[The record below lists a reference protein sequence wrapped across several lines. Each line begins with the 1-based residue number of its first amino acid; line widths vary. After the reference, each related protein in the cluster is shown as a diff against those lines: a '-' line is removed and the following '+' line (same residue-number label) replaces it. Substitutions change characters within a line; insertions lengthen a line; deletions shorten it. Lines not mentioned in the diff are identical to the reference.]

1 MNQDVI
7 RSAAVLARGCVE
19 ALAPPGVPA
28 SAPFPANVRAFTT
41 LRHGAGGSAAP
52 FDSFNLGNFRGPEGD
67 DPETVARNRAELVA
81 RFGLPSWPHWLRQVH
96 GTRVLRFDAPAGPPP
111 QPSPASGGGSL
122 GTAWAAAHLDP
133 AGDPLP
139 APPAGEGWGTN
150 LSEAAYPPVAHLP
163 PPPAGEGRGGG
174 LSEATSP
181 SVAHLPPPPAGEGR
195 GGGLT
200 EAAYPSVAHFSP
212 PPEGEGRG
220 RDLSEAAAPGLEP
233 EADAS
238 VTSAPGVVLAILTA
252 DCLPVVFAA
261 RDGSELAVAHA
272 GWPGLSKGMLEATL
286 AAMRTPPRE
295 LVAWIGPCAGP
306 ARYEVGRNVF
316 DAFVG
321 PDPGAAA
328 AFSPV
333 REGHWLADLPA
344 LARRR
349 LAAAGMRVADIHG
362 GDLCT
367 ISWPD
372 RFFSH
377 RRDGRSGRI
386 ATLAWIA
393 PGG

>member
-1 MNQDVI
+1 MVAG
-7 RSAAVLARGCVE
+7 RVE

-122 GTAWAAAHLDP
+122 G
-133 AGDPLP
+133 
-139 APPAGEGWGTN
+139 
-150 LSEAAYPPVAHLP
+150 
-163 PPPAGEGRGGG
+163 EGRGGG

-181 SVAHLPPPPAGEGR
+181 SVAHLPPQPAGEGR
-195 GGGLT
+195 G
-200 EAAYPSVAHFSP
+200 
-212 PPEGEGRG
+212 RG
-220 RDLSEAAAPGLEP
+220 LSEAPAPGLEP

-321 PDPGAAA
+321 SDPGAAA